1 MCYLFLPWLFF
12 TAVEDLV
19 RSVALDEGK
28 WRARYGFAK
37 PRPDAHLIIYTT
49 PEQKAKVL
57 TSIVV
62 LLCVAT
68 STTLTNEHCRPTGHR
83 DSGHPSPARLR
94 QVRPL
99 PVANPTLFTV
109 VCCDPIEREVANNG
123 RCAVVCNIPLTQPH
137 PTRPCCRCGCVLVM
151 VRLCVVV
158 MVYRVSVYAGGAR
171 EWNKF
176 ETATTF

>member
-57 TSIVV
+57 TSIVA
-62 LLCVAT
+62 LLCVAP

-99 PVANPTLFTV
+99 PVANPTSRV
-109 VCCDPIEREVANNG
+109 
-123 RCAVVCNIPLTQPH
+123 H
-137 PTRPCCRCGCVLVM
+137 GCVL
-151 VRLCVVV
+151 R
-158 MVYRVSVYAGGAR
+158 SD
-171 EWNKF
+171 
-176 ETATTF
+176 